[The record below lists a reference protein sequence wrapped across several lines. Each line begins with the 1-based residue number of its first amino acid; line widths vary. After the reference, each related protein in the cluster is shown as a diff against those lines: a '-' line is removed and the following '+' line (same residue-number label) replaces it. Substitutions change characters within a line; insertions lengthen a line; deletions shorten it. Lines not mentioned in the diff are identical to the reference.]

1 MAFHVAEFHGPNA
14 LAISPATHQFRQFRS
29 RKYQSHDDKLDRKVS
44 AIQHNTDAAL
54 RLLGPLGDGYAT
66 AIAVSAGLIV
76 PTPGLPSVRMTEGQC
91 QRKGTSSGD
100 C

>member
-66 AIAVSAGLIV
+66 AIAVGCGSAG
-76 PTPGLPSVRMTEGQC
+76 VRLSWPACAVWHEMHV
-91 QRKGTSSGD
+91 
-100 C
+100 